1 MLRFDV
7 PVISAAGLPASIQT
21 ARIVA
26 IVPARYAST
35 RLPGKA
41 LALIGGKPMIEHVY
55 RRASE
60 ASRVNAVVVA
70 TDDQRIA
77 DAVTAFGGHA
87 VMTSAAHATGTDRLA
102 EVAAALSS
110 DIIVNVQGD
119 EPFIDA
125 RAIDACVQS
134 LLDRPD
140 DVMSTLRRRLEDH
153 EADNPAV
160 VKVVVDA
167 NDNALYFSRSSI
179 PFCRDPS
186 GGAGNHSAPRA
197 PRWAHLGLYGYRRS
211 FLLTLA
217 TLAATPLEQAE
228 RLEQLR
234 VLEHGYRIR
243 CVETGSFSLG
253 VDTPDDLARARQLI
267 GEKVTL

>member
-7 PVISAAGLPASIQT
+7 PVISASGLPASIQS
-21 ARIVA
+21 ARVVA

-41 LALIGGKPMIEHVY
+41 LAMIAGKPMIEHVY
-55 RRASE
+55 RRASD

-77 DAVTAFGGHA
+77 DAVTAFGGLA
-87 VMTSAAHATGTDRLA
+87 VMTSAAHRTGTDRLA
-102 EVAAALSS
+102 EVAASLSS

-119 EPFIDA
+119 EPLIDA
-125 RAIDACVQS
+125 TAIDACVRA
-134 LLDRPD
+134 LLDHPD
-140 DVMSTLRRRLEDH
+140 DVMSTVRRRLEDD
-153 EADNPAV
+153 EANNPAV
-160 VKVVVDA
+160 VKVVVDR
-167 NDNALYFSRSSI
+167 DDHALYFSRSPL
-179 PFCRDPS
+179 PFRRGSS
-186 GGAGNHSAPRA
+186 GGVEDHSALQA

-217 TLAATPLEQAE
+217 SLAATPLERSE
-228 RLEQLR
+228 SLEQLR

-243 CVETGSFSLG
+243 CVETASFSLG
-253 VDTPDDLARARQLI
+253 VDTPDDLARIRQLL
-267 GEKVTL
+267 GEKVNQ